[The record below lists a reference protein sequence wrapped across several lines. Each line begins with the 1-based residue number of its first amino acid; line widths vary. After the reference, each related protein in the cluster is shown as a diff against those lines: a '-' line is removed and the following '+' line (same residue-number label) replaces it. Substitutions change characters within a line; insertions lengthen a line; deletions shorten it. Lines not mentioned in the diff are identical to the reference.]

1 MPPTRDP
8 YPNPKY
14 ENDDVY
20 LGRERSRSKKV
31 PHPKPTHMAQ
41 QEDPWNRLNAR
52 ATLAS
57 ARREIFH
64 FDHEA
69 PRDSLDFH
77 LKTTYNQHEEFL
89 RDKNETLYQK
99 ETISD
104 DHGRILKN
112 RVKEPPGPPE
122 LQRTPIRVWTNPQK
136 ESIHS
141 IHGAVESHH
150 NASTNRGYSR
160 KHDGGFYSV

>member
-8 YPNPKY
+8 YPYPKY

-20 LGRERSRSKKV
+20 LGRERSRSKKGYAFTVTFQKV

-104 DHGRILKN
+104 DHGKPSQRI
-112 RVKEPPGPPE
+112 
-122 LQRTPIRVWTNPQK
+122 
-136 ESIHS
+136 
-141 IHGAVESHH
+141 
-150 NASTNRGYSR
+150 Y
-160 KHDGGFYSV
+160 